1 MTKVKLT
8 KIQCDV
14 LVGILLGDAC
24 LQAESKGKTF
34 RLRVSQSENHK
45 EYLFHLY
52 DIFKNLTL
60 SPPIRYEFTDK
71 RNLNKKYFRWSFSTT
86 QQACLRFYG
95 QQFYKDNKKIVPKLI
110 HRWLKPMSVA
120 YWYMDDGAQKWKAT
134 SLAVRFCT
142 DNFLLEHVQLLQ
154 NVLVKTYNLKISLQ
168 KKDTN
173 YRIYGSSYS
182 YMSLKGLIYI
192 YLHPSM
198 LYKFPIKTHLVT
210 QI

>member
-1 MTKVKLT
+1 MAKVKLT
-8 KIQCDV
+8 KMQCDV

-24 LQAESKGKTF
+24 LQTESNGKTF
-34 RLRVSQSENHK
+34 RLRISQSENHK

-95 QQFYKDNKKIVPKLI
+95 QQFYKNNKKIVPKLI
-110 HRWLKPMSVA
+110 HRWLKPMSIA
-120 YWYMDDGAQKWKAT
+120 YWYMDDGAQKWKGK

-142 DNFLLEHVQLLQ
+142 DNFLYKDVILLH

-168 KKDTN
+168 KKNSN
-173 YRIYGSSYS
+173 YRIYISSYS
-182 YMSLKGLIYI
+182 YKCLKHLIYI

-198 LYKFPIKTHLVT
+198 VYKFPMKTNQVT